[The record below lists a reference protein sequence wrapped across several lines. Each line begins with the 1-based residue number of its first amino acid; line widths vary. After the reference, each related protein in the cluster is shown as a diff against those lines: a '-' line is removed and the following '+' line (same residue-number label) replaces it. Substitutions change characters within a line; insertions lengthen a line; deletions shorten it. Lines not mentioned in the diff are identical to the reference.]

1 MHFFAFARFFLTTFY
16 TLFFHSGVAS
26 TLGIHEL
33 SCSSFS
39 FFHSLSA
46 SENQSAVHF
55 SCSSLLPYSCD
66 MCNEEKKNWVS
77 SPLNWI
83 KFTLIRISVMDSH
96 VHVHSFN
103 LDFNIYCACTHLLS
117 HTYNYYHPLSSLF
130 FVFNLWFILS
140 HRAIIICRLPPFNAF
155 ILDVVCFFFSFHFS
169 IEVHMHF
176 SLVALF
182 CLIRWV
188 CINAF
193 SLLHSVYAV

>member
-1 MHFFAFARFFLTTFY
+1 MLSQFLIMSLKSHAFFRVC
-16 TLFFHSGVAS
+16 TLFSHHILHSFFSFRRCINVGHPWIKLFVVFF
-26 TLGIHEL
+26 
-33 SCSSFS
+33 FS
-39 FFHSLSA
+39 FFISIRESVCILVAHHSFYIPPIC
-46 SENQSAVHF
+46 VT
-55 SCSSLLPYSCD
+55 
-66 MCNEEKKNWVS
+66 KKNWVS

-155 ILDVVCFFFSFHFS
+155 ILDVVCFFFISFFNRSPYAFLFS
-169 IEVHMHF
+169 RSFLSDTM
-176 SLVALF
+176 
-182 CLIRWV
+182 
-188 CINAF
+188 
-193 SLLHSVYAV
+193 SVY